1 MSIQAMKQALEALK
15 IGQDAFSQAFSGY
28 GYYRPDNPHN
38 FFPDPE
44 CCTPKEIAYHSAAC
58 EAYDKGTYVPDHSDG
73 WITPELHVTKA
84 PWGIGT
90 YTDECK
96 EITDAITALR
106 AAIEAAEKQE
116 PVAIGGEWTPCVKLP
131 VIVHVREQR
140 PNETHVSTREG
151 ITPVSPDD
159 LIMRGVAGEEYPIGR
174 ELFNETYTLDT
185 TLPQPAIPDG
195 WVSVNERL
203 PDHRNECLVYSRHI
217 EDGCVVKQSHLNP
230 AKTGFYVEYS
240 DDGETPLEE
249 ITHWMPLP
257 AAPKEMK

>member
-116 PVAIGGEWTPCVKLP
+116 PVAWMGEYNINDIRDHYTVVMRHKTDFSSMPDRLRPLYTTP
-131 VIVHVREQR
+131 Q
-140 PNETHVSTREG
+140 
-151 ITPVSPDD
+151 
-159 LIMRGVAGEEYPIGR
+159 
-174 ELFNETYTLDT
+174 
-185 TLPQPAIPDG
+185 QPAIPDG
-195 WVSVNERL
+195 WQLVPVEPTSEMLAAALQAQL
-203 PDHRNECLVYSRHI
+203 PE
-217 EDGCVVKQSHLNP
+217 P
-230 AKTGFYVEYS
+230 TGFVEIYKAM
-240 DDGETPLEE
+240 
-249 ITHWMPLP
+249 IA